1 MQTYTFTRDGEEKF
15 TVEANNYNEALDTLI
30 YYVGGEEQAALWTY
44 RGGESL

>member
-30 YYVGGEEQAALWTY
+30 YYVGGEEQADLWTY
-44 RGGESL
+44 RGE